1 MWLVVLE
8 FLLVSDGWCLNG
20 MKDLLLYKRQIQ
32 SPFIYSLRKKEK
44 KPGCKFSLYV
54 FMCILFWPFIYLFI
68 YSCESVCECV
78 CGFIKIP
85 FYLCLP
91 PQSMLQQNTTFFP
104 STLCVLHISV
114 RDKLLIR
121 QEAEGS
127 SYFHLAADWRIFL
140 EVDKLLMKPV
150 EEEESCR
157 QGGRWSRSGK
167 TKPFL
172 HHFFGG
178 WGDGGWM

>member
-1 MWLVVLE
+1 MIGSLGVFACFGWLVFEWYERFATVQASNSKPLYLLFE
-8 FLLVSDGWCLNG
+8 KKRKKPLGASFLCMFLCAFYF
-20 MKDLLLYKRQIQ
+20 DLL
-32 SPFIYSLRKKEK
+32 
-44 KPGCKFSLYV
+44 
-54 FMCILFWPFIYLFI
+54 LFI

-127 SYFHLAADWRIFL
+127 SYFHLAAD
-140 EVDKLLMKPV
+140 
-150 EEEESCR
+150 
-157 QGGRWSRSGK
+157 
-167 TKPFL
+167 
-172 HHFFGG
+172 
-178 WGDGGWM
+178 